1 MRGAGGESG
10 GRAPPPRPSPDGGG
24 RATPSTRGEGAATL
38 ARHERW
44 KIGEILFWIAVAS
57 AYFVFP
63 KNLVLASQILIAGL
77 FALSLDLILGYAG
90 IVTLGHAAF
99 FGTGAYTAGLLAKHG
114 WNEPFTGLVC
124 AALVAA
130 AIGWITSF
138 LVLRGGDLA
147 RLMTTLG
154 IASLLYEIANRATP
168 ITGGVDGLSGV
179 EMAKIFGMFG
189 FDLYGRTAFVYTFV
203 VVLALFVAARAWI
216 HSPYGLSLR
225 TIRENTVRARA
236 IGVPLRRRLVTVYV
250 VSAGMAG
257 VAGALLT
264 QTTQFV
270 GLDVLS
276 FHRSANLLIM
286 LIVGGTATLY
296 GGFVGAAAF
305 ILVQDRLADINP
317 VYWLFWLGVLLIV
330 TTLFLRRGVVG
341 GVIALRERF
350 ARGRAKERAS

>member
-1 MRGAGGESG
+1 MS
-10 GRAPPPRPSPDGGG
+10 
-24 RATPSTRGEGAATL
+24 ATPILRLATR
-38 ARHERW
+38 ERW
-44 KIGEILFWIAVAS
+44 RPLEIAFWIAVA
-57 AYFVFP
+57 AVYVVFP
-63 KNLVLASQILIAGL
+63 QNLLLASQILIAGL

-99 FGTGAYTAGLLAKHG
+99 FGVGAYTAGLLAKHG
-114 WNEPFTGLVC
+114 WGEPISGLLC

-130 AIGWITSF
+130 ATGWLTSV

-154 IASLLYEIANRATP
+154 VAALLSEFANRATS
-168 ITGGVDGLSGV
+168 ITGGVDGLQGV
-179 EMAKIFGMFG
+179 EMQRLLGVFA
-189 FDLYGRTAFVYTFV
+189 FDLYGRVGFVYTFV
-203 VVLALFVAARAWI
+203 VVLLLFVFARAWI

-225 TIRENTVRARA
+225 AIRENAVRARA

-250 VSAGMAG
+250 VSAAMAG

-276 FHRSANLLIM
+276 FQRSANLLIM

-296 GGFVGAAAF
+296 GGFVGAALF
-305 ILVQDRLADINP
+305 MLVQDRLADLDP
-317 VYWLFWLGVLLIV
+317 TYWLFWLGVLLIA

-341 GVIALRERF
+341 TAVAWRGRRSALRD
-350 ARGRAKERAS
+350 RGADVPG

>member
-1 MRGAGGESG
+1 VKA
-10 GRAPPPRPSPDGGG
+10 SPL
-24 RATPSTRGEGAATL
+24 SML
-38 ARHERW
+38 ARRERW
-44 KIGEILFWIAVAS
+44 KLSEIIFWVAVAS

-63 KNLVLASQILIAGL
+63 HNLVLATQVLIAGL

-99 FGTGAYTAGLLAKHG
+99 FGVGAYTAGLLAKYG
-114 WNEPFTGLVC
+114 WGEPLSGLLC
-124 AALVAA
+124 AAVVAA
-130 AIGWITSF
+130 IIGWITSF

-168 ITGGVDGLSGV
+168 ITGGVDGLQGV
-179 EMAKIFGMFG
+179 EMSKIFGAFG
-189 FDLYGRTAFVYTFV
+189 FDMYGRIGFVYTFV
-203 VVLALFVAARAWI
+203 VVLLLFVIARSWI
-216 HSPYGLSLR
+216 NSPYGLSLR
-225 TIRENTVRARA
+225 TIRENAVRAKA
-236 IGVPLRRRLVTVYV
+236 IGVPLHRRLVTVYV
-250 VSAGMAG
+250 VSAAIAG

-276 FHRSANLLIM
+276 FQRSANLLIM

-296 GGFVGAAAF
+296 GGFVGAALF
-305 ILVQDRLADINP
+305 ILVQDRLANINP
-317 VYWLFWLGVLLIV
+317 VYWLFWLGILLIL

-341 GVIALRERF
+341 QLLAWRDRRRGVDPAD
-350 ARGRAKERAS
+350 ATP